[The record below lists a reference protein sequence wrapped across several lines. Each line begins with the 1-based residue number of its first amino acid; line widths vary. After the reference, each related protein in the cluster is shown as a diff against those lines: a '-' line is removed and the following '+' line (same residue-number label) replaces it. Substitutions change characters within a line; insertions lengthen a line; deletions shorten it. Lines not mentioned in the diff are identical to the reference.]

1 MGPGA
6 AGTDVLAAYREA
18 WTRKPALRAV
28 YEDVYRRIAAA
39 CRPGRTLE
47 IGGGSGNFKDFAPD
61 VVSTDVQFAPWLDAV
76 CDAHRLPF
84 AAASFDNVMMFD
96 VLHHLDRPLRFL
108 EEAAR
113 VLRPGG
119 RLVLAE
125 PAITPISGV
134 FYRHFHPE
142 PVDMTADPLAPGA
155 SDPGRDP
162 YDSNQAIPTLL
173 LGRERARLEAL
184 VPALRLLRG
193 ERFALFAYPLSGGF
207 RSWSLIPGALVPPV
221 LALERLLGPVLAP
234 LMAFRLLAVFERG
247 EKGTAP

>member
-1 MGPGA
+1 MASGA
-6 AGTDVLAAYREA
+6 AETEALAAYREA

-28 YEDVYRRIAAA
+28 YADVYRRIAAA
-39 CRPGRTLE
+39 CRPGRALE

-61 VVSTDVQFAPWLDAV
+61 VVATDVQFAPWLDAV

-84 AAASFDNVMMFD
+84 APASFDSVVMFD
-96 VLHHLDRPLRFL
+96 VLHHLDRPRRFL

-119 RLVLAE
+119 RLVMAE
-125 PAITPISGV
+125 PAITPVSGI

-142 PVDMTADPLAPGA
+142 PVDMGADPLAPGEP
-155 SDPGRDP
+155 DPQRDP

-173 LGRERARLEAL
+173 LGRDRARLAAL
-184 VPALRLLRG
+184 VPALRLVRG
-193 ERFALFAYPLSGGF
+193 ERFALAAYPLSGGF

-221 LALERLLGPVLAP
+221 LALERLLAPVLAP
-234 LMAFRLLAVFERG
+234 LMAFRLLAVFERREEAG
-247 EKGTAP
+247 AP

>member
-1 MGPGA
+1 MTAPVA
-6 AGTDVLAAYREA
+6 EPDALAAYRAA
-18 WTRKPALRAV
+18 WRRKPALRAV

-61 VVSTDVQFAPWLDAV
+61 VVATDVQFAPWLDAV

-84 AAASFDNVMMFD
+84 AGASFDNVMLFD
-96 VLHHLDRPLRFL
+96 VLHHLDRPRRFL

-119 RLVLAE
+119 RLVMAE
-125 PAITPISGV
+125 PAITPVSGV

-142 PVDMTADPLAPGA
+142 PVDMGADPLAPG
-155 SDPGRDP
+155 DPRPGRDP

-173 LGRERARLEAL
+173 LGRDRTRLEAL
-184 VPALRLLRG
+184 VPALHLVRA

-207 RSWSLIPGALVPPV
+207 RPWTLIPGALVPPV
-221 LALERLLGPVLAP
+221 LAVERLLGPVLAP
-234 LMAFRLLAVFERG
+234 LMAFRLLAVLARRG
-247 EKGTAP
+247 EPV